1 MSVITITSKNFEE
14 EVSKSDVPV
23 LLDFWASWCGPCKMV
38 SPIVDK
44 VAEEVEG
51 KAKVGKVNVDEEQ
64 ELARSFNIMSIPT
77 LIVIKNGKLVKQSV
91 GVMSKEEILNMLKQ
105 RWAKQLLTF
114 VA

>member
-51 KAKVGKVNVDEEQ
+51 KAKVGKINVDEEQ

-77 LIVIKNGKLVKQSV
+77 LIVINNGKLVKQSV
-91 GVMSKEEILNMLKQ
+91 GVISKEEILDMLK
-105 RWAKQLLTF
+105 
-114 VA
+114 